1 MSTAT
6 LEARTRF
13 AGIATLLDWLDRH
26 AEGLDT
32 GSASGA
38 ELLAALAASDVFRIG
53 VPEALGGNGGS
64 VADAVDAI
72 SKVAEHS
79 LTAAF
84 VFWGQR
90 TFIEYLL
97 QSPNE
102 SLRKRLLPSLLDGE
116 LAGATGLSNAMKYLC
131 GIEPLQI
138 AATPFADGWLLD
150 GQLPWVTNLR
160 RPDFVLAGAVEP
172 VNGQAPA
179 VVAIFSDQVGVVR
192 SPDLELISLRA
203 SNTAAVQLTAAR
215 ISHDDVIHTDAKRF
229 LPQVR
234 PAFLS
239 MQCGM
244 SIGLARASLRAAE
257 QHGSRTR
264 PVLKPC
270 LEQQL
275 AELEQTVAELH
286 AGLADGRF
294 SQGNTG
300 AAALFRVRISL
311 AASVRKALELELEAS
326 GGRAYLLDCNRE
338 FVRRW
343 REAAFVPVV
352 TPSLTQLQG
361 ELARF
366 EAAACA

>member
-1 MSTAT
+1 MSQPKTNIPAT
-6 LEARTRF
+6 L
-13 AGIATLLDWLDRH
+13 ISWLDQH
-26 AEGLDT
+26 ADALDAGT
-32 GSASGA
+32 SSGA
-38 ELLAALAASDVFRIG
+38 ELLAQLAAADLFRIG
-53 VPEALGGNGGS
+53 VPKNLGGIGGS
-64 VADAVDAI
+64 VSDSVNAIADI
-72 SKVAEHS
+72 AEHS

-84 VFWGQR
+84 VFWGHR

-102 SLRKRLLPSLLDGE
+102 SLRERLLPSLLSGE

-138 AATPFADGWLLD
+138 AATPLPDGWQLD

-160 RPDFVLAGAVEP
+160 SPNFVVAAAVEP
-172 VNGQAPA
+172 VNGVAPA
-179 VVAIFSDQVGVVR
+179 VVAIFSERQGVVR
-192 SPDLELISLRA
+192 SPDLELIALRA
-203 SNTAAVQLTAAR
+203 SNTAAVRLEVATV
-215 ISHDDVIHTDAKRF
+215 SHAEVIHAEAHRF

-234 PAFLS
+234 PAFLA

-244 SIGLARASLRAAE
+244 SIGLARASLNAAE

-264 PVLKPC
+264 PVLKPR
-270 LEQQL
+270 LEQQQT
-275 AELEQTVAELH
+275 ELERAVAELH

-294 SQGNTG
+294 GQGQSG
-300 AAALFRVRISL
+300 AAALFRVRIRL
-311 AASVRKALELELEAS
+311 AASVRDALELELEAS
-326 GGRAYLLDCNRE
+326 GGRAYLLNCNRE

-343 REAAFVPVV
+343 HEAAFVPVV

-366 EAAACA
+366 EATPCS

>member
-1 MSTAT
+1 MSQTSLQAV
-6 LEARTRF
+6 
-13 AGIATLLDWLDRH
+13 LLDWLDQH
-26 AEGLDT
+26 AEGLDA
-32 GSASGA
+32 GSSSGA
-38 ELLAALAASDVFRIG
+38 ELLAQLAAAGVFRIG
-53 VPEALGGNGGS
+53 VPQTLGGSGGTVS
-64 VADAVDAI
+64 DAVNAI
-72 SKVAEHS
+72 ATVAEHS

-102 SLRKRLLPSLLDGE
+102 SLRERLLPSLLNGE

-138 AATPFADGWLLD
+138 AALPLSDGWQLD

-160 RPDFVLAGAVEP
+160 SPNFVLAGAVEP
-172 VNGQAPA
+172 INGAAPA
-179 VVAIFSDQVGVVR
+179 VVAIFGAQQGVAR
-192 SPDLELISLRA
+192 SADLELIALRA
-203 SNTAAVQLTAAR
+203 SNTAAVQLTAAKVP
-215 ISHDDVIHTDAKRF
+215 HADVICTDAHRF

-234 PAFLS
+234 PAFLG

-257 QHGSRTR
+257 QHGSATR
-264 PVLKPC
+264 QVLTPRF
-270 LEQQL
+270 EQQRT
-275 AELEQTVAELH
+275 ELELAVTELH
-286 AGLADGRF
+286 AGLSDSRF

-300 AAALFRVRISL
+300 AAALFRLRIRL
-311 AASVRKALELELEAS
+311 AESVREALELELEAS
-326 GGRAYLLDCNRE
+326 GGRAYLLDCNRQ

-366 EAAACA
+366 EAAPCA